1 MKFDAGIDLHST
13 NNYVGIIDDQDQKLY
28 GKRLPNELNSVLMAL
43 EPFNDTLEGVWLN
56 RLTTGTGW

>member
-1 MKFDAGIDLHST
+1 MKSYAGIDLHST

-43 EPFNDTLEGVWLN
+43 DIMRQLS
-56 RLTTGTGW
+56 